1 MDMRKITFE
10 RLTAARRRLFHK
22 EFLREAVYEKG
33 GDKSS
38 DTKKA
43 NATVQ
48 NTGAPI

>member
-1 MDMRKITFE
+1 MDMQQNDLSALDRCPE
-10 RLTAARRRLFHK
+10 AALHK

-43 NATVQ
+43 KATVQ